1 VSRVSTS
8 GWRCQY
14 IDSLLRA
21 CGSPPDQVSAA
32 LNVER
37 LRSTC
42 RVMGLFEAW
51 HCETVEVEVAPGD
64 TLLLHTDGITEAA
77 NADGEEFGESRLLN
91 TLGTDSLQSMIS
103 DPFCVVAPEAD
114 TFDRRAISKSV
125 G

>member
-1 VSRVSTS
+1 
-8 GWRCQY
+8 
-14 IDSLLRA
+14 
-21 CGSPPDQVSAA
+21 
-32 LNVER
+32 
-37 LRSTC
+37 
-42 RVMGLFEAW
+42 MGLFEAW

-103 DPFCVVAPEAD
+103 DPFCLVAPQAD

>member
-1 VSRVSTS
+1 MSTS

-21 CGSPPDQVSAA
+21 CGSPPDQVSSA

-51 HCETVEVEVAPGD
+51 HCKTVEVEVAPGD

-91 TLGTDSLQSMIS
+91 TLASHSHLPAGSVLQA
-103 DPFCVVAPEAD
+103 VAGAVQQ
-114 TFDRRAISKSV
+114 FSW
-125 G
+125 